1 MTGVCPRPLS
11 TAVGFWADS
20 VVVGFLVVCFCCWSW
35 VWSGG
40 AVPLLRLLGR
50 YLGYSPV
57 PGGLH
62 LAVHRGNDQ
71 HYEGHTL
78 AEPPSWASQGH
89 SPGSL
94 PSPPPF
100 LHLPPSVPL
109 VFPRL
114 CSRRRYCLGAVGV
127 RCCFVISPLFSE
139 VCP

>member
-1 MTGVCPRPLS
+1 MTGVCPSRPLS

-62 LAVHRGNDQ
+62 LAVHRGNAQ

-94 PSPPPF
+94 PSPPP
-100 LHLPPSVPL
+100 LPSPSSQCPL
-109 VFPRL
+109 RLSSSLLSEEVLPWRSRGEVLLCDIAAVF
-114 CSRRRYCLGAVGV
+114 
-127 RCCFVISPLFSE
+127 
-139 VCP
+139 